1 MTWDWKG
8 IKPNQFPLIFSPRA
22 AGSHSMYLVES
33 GLNSSTSKR
42 NKHQHRTEHKLCKH
56 ISIYRTEASKTRFK
70 KWKEQR
76 DTESK
81 VAHFSIIT
89 CSHNYQIQD
98 KAVAVTMLVALNKTT
113 TCALIPVCTLLDHM
127 AKNVQQFQILRNM
140 MNYKDT
146 AKASKLHKV
155 LSIYIWK
162 ETAHIPKSFNPP
174 EN

>member
-1 MTWDWKG
+1 MSWDWKR

-33 GLNSSTSKR
+33 GLNSSISKR
-42 NKHQHRTEHKLCKH
+42 NKHQHCTEYKLCKH
-56 ISIYRTEASKTRFK
+56 VSIYRTEPSKTRFE

-89 CSHNYQIQD
+89 CSHNYQTQD
-98 KAVAVTMLVALNKTT
+98 KAVAVITLIALNNLHTLSLSALCWTTWLKMCNSSKYSVIWWIIKT
-113 TCALIPVCTLLDHM
+113 LQKHL
-127 AKNVQQFQILRNM
+127 
-140 MNYKDT
+140 NYIRCR
-146 AKASKLHKV
+146 A
-155 LSIYIWK
+155 YIWK